1 MKIILFAGGT
11 GKRFWPVSR
20 VKSPK
25 QFLAIIEDKPLLR
38 IRYDLLREAFPASD
52 IFVSLGQQYRHEVEQ
67 IIPELPKEN
76 IIAEPMMRD
85 TGPAVGLAIAYVT
98 KMFPDEVI
106 MTQWTD
112 HHIKDPIAFITAIKK
127 AEEVVKQ
134 EKKTVFLAVPARF
147 PSPHRGYIHF
157 GKVLDSQYGGQI
169 KLAEFERFVEK
180 PTMEV
185 AKEYI
190 AAGTYGWNPGY
201 WAAFGQDFLKGY
213 KDSAR
218 EIYDVVTEMVE
229 SDFSEESCEKFSKLE
244 KISADYAY
252 AEYLKPEDAR
262 VLLADIGWSDIGEWI
277 ALKETLESSPESNVA
292 IGPAKDMGSED
303 TLIYNTEADKLVVT
317 IGLKGFVVVN
327 TKDVVAIFHKND
339 NTKLKEF
346 LAQLEKDPST
356 VIYL

>member
-112 HHIKDPIAFITAIKK
+112 HHI
-127 AEEVVKQ
+127 
-134 EKKTVFLAVPARF
+134 
-147 PSPHRGYIHF
+147 
-157 GKVLDSQYGGQI
+157 
-169 KLAEFERFVEK
+169 
-180 PTMEV
+180 
-185 AKEYI
+185 
-190 AAGTYGWNPGY
+190 
-201 WAAFGQDFLKGY
+201 
-213 KDSAR
+213 
-218 EIYDVVTEMVE
+218 
-229 SDFSEESCEKFSKLE
+229 
-244 KISADYAY
+244 
-252 AEYLKPEDAR
+252 
-262 VLLADIGWSDIGEWI
+262 
-277 ALKETLESSPESNVA
+277 
-292 IGPAKDMGSED
+292 
-303 TLIYNTEADKLVVT
+303 
-317 IGLKGFVVVN
+317 
-327 TKDVVAIFHKND
+327 
-339 NTKLKEF
+339 
-346 LAQLEKDPST
+346 
-356 VIYL
+356 